1 MLSAL
6 LCVNLLENSVC
17 GVVCEL
23 IRNAVCEPN
32 GNSLCDT
39 VYDPIII

>member
-1 MLSAL
+1 M
-6 LCVNLLENSVC
+6 CC
-17 GVVCEL
+17 IVCEPIMNAVYDAVCEP